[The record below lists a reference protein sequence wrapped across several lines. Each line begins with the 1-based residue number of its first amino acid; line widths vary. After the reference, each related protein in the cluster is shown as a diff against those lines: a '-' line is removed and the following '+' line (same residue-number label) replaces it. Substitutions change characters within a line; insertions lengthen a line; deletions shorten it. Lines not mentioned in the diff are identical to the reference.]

1 MSDISDREEVY
12 VEQAVTV
19 KKLTYSVVEAA
30 AALGVSKTAMYQII
44 RTEGFPVI
52 VLGSRRL
59 IPIDSF
65 KRWMEERAAIG
76 WQQN

>member
-1 MSDISDREEVY
+1 MK
-12 VEQAVTV
+12 AVI
-19 KKLTYSVVEAA
+19 KPQKLTYSVVEAA

-76 WQQN
+76 WHNTRD

>member
-1 MSDISDREEVY
+1 MGIPINA
-12 VEQAVTV
+12 Q
-19 KKLTYSVVEAA
+19 KLTYSVVEAA

-59 IPIDSF
+59 IPIEGL
-65 KRWMEERAAIG
+65 KRWVEERAAIV